1 MKVIAA
7 ETVSQTMMGA
17 LNRARPILVVSAPRD
32 SKSIKLIRKD
42 RMNEADRAASGKFAN
57 DTHTSQAREHIL
69 AASIAANSADTDEV
83 GRRIDSALIHSSHS
97 QNTKAPAAIESLQQ
111 AKLAHGAGNM
121 HDVQRNLDTAY
132 SHLQGQPNKLLQ
144 MKKVRESS
152 PDKPLIETLTFHP
165 RFIES
170 SFDPV
175 KRTVDVIIIEEGMG
189 NKRDRHFYLPKTLQ
203 ETVKNHVF
211 NGAQAYADH
220 PSKFD
225 DSNRPERSVRDL
237 IGYYFDDRIVTT
249 DAGVAIAAKLKIQEG
264 VDWALG
270 LVKEAIDYNKKFPD
284 KVYVG
289 ISINADGDTSPNERD
304 GQQVNDVTSITEA
317 FSADMVTKPA
327 RGGKFLQLVE
337 SVQGAHKGALVS
349 TKIIDAATQL
359 EKLAEGQEVDPK
371 TLLELAKTIREAQ
384 GDVDDLSKKGSSDNK
399 VGLNQMS
406 EAKKSKAKTDNF
418 DMMNEADQSKWMTD
432 NADDND
438 GDEADAAKKQKEA
451 AALLA
456 QGNLTEAQVKALFP
470 TIYAAALKE
479 SSSVGNDE
487 LSTLR
492 RRNAEFEAADRL
504 RESHALAKTK
514 LLESKIP
521 AGAVAHAIS
530 NMLGKTSD
538 EMDNYIKAQESFME
552 SMGDNKRSAGY
563 GGAIRL
569 IESGSKDSNMSDL
582 LAGVVED

>member
-1 MKVIAA
+1 MKIVA
-7 ETVSQTMMGA
+7 EEATSQTMMGA
-17 LNRARPILVVSAPRD
+17 LNRARPLLVVSAPRD
-32 SKSIKLIRKD
+32 SKPIKLVRKD
-42 RMNEADRAASGKFAN
+42 RMNEADRAANGKFAN
-57 DTHTSQAREHIL
+57 DTHTSQAREHVL
-69 AASIAANSADTDEV
+69 AASIAANSNDMEEV
-83 GRRIDSALIHSSHS
+83 GRRIESALIHSSHS
-97 QNTKAPAAIESLQQ
+97 QNTKASSAIESLQQ
-111 AKLAHGAGNM
+111 AKLAHGAGNV

-225 DSNRPERSVRDL
+225 DANRPERSVRDL
-237 IGYYFDDRIVTT
+237 IGYYFDDRIVATE
-249 DAGVAIAAKLKIQEG
+249 AGVAIAAKLKIQEG

-270 LVKEAIDYNKKFPD
+270 LVKEAIEYNKKFPD

-337 SVQGAHKGALVS
+337 SVQGAHKGATVTS
-349 TKIIDAATQL
+349 KIIDAATQL

-384 GDVDDLSKKGSSDNK
+384 GDVNDLSKKGSSNNK
-399 VGLNQMS
+399 VGTGQMS
-406 EAKKSKAKTDNF
+406 EAMKGKAKAANF

-438 GDEADAAKKQKEA
+438 GDEVAATAKKKEA
-451 AALLA
+451 AATLL
-456 QGNLTEAQVKALFP
+456 GSLTESQIKELFP
-470 TIYAAALKE
+470 TIYSAALTE
-479 SSSVGNDE
+479 TSAQGSDE
-487 LSTLR
+487 LSKLR
-492 RRNAEFEAADRL
+492 RRNAELEAADKL
-504 RESHALAKTK
+504 RESHALAVSK
-514 LLESKIP
+514 LRESKIP
-521 AGAVAHAIS
+521 EGAFAHS
-530 NMLGKTSD
+530 LSTMLGKSSG
-538 EMDNYIKAQESFME
+538 EMDQYIKAQESFME
-552 SMGDNKRSAGY
+552 SMGDNKRSAG
-563 GGAIRL
+563 GTSGAIRFT
-569 IESGSKDSNMSDL
+569 ESSKDSNMSDL